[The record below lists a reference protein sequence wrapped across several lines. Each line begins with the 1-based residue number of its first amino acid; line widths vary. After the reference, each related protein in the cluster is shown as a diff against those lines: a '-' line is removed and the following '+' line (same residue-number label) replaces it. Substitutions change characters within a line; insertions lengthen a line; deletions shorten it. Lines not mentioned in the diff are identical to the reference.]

1 MRTTWQP
8 LKSKILIIAI
18 ATLVLG
24 CGINAHLHAL
34 RTSIKM
40 YENVSAQIE
49 LGDTK
54 ENVLSILL
62 PTQKELDKYPGMQ
75 KSPEKYIKDNVLV
88 EVYFMR
94 SGHQRDGLTTDDEF
108 TPYVFNDGK
117 LVGIGWAILGGA
129 SSQGQ
134 GTSNT
139 NVIVTPPPPVIYYN
153 P

>member
-1 MRTTWQP
+1 M
-8 LKSKILIIAI
+8 KIILVVIMVFIIY
-18 ATLVLG
+18 G
-24 CGINAHLHAL
+24 CDIQSMH
-34 RTSIKM
+34 TSIDEYKK
-40 YENVSAQIE
+40 VSGKIE

-62 PTQKELDKYPGMQ
+62 PTQKEINKYPGLQ

-88 EVYFMR
+88 EIYFMR

-134 GTSNT
+134 ATSDT